1 MRFLGN
7 VLATV
12 IGLIVFVLLL
22 IFGSIILVT
31 AVSSQSQEV
40 VKVEQSSILKLT
52 LDQPIQ
58 ERIEEENPFDD
69 LDIFPGMSPMPLGLI
84 DLKGEIENASLDPDI
99 EGIYL
104 ELSVV
109 SAGFATLEELRNSL
123 IKFKESGK
131 FIVAYGEYYS
141 EGAYYLASVADEIY
155 LNPAGLMEFDGLSSE
170 VVYYKEF
177 LNNIGIEP
185 EIFRVGEYKSAVEP
199 FLRNDMSP
207 ENRYQIQEYM
217 SDLHQHYL
225 EKVAE
230 AREIDLPTINEI
242 SDNALIRKP
251 GDAVK
256 YNLVTDT
263 VYYDQVLNIL
273 KGKVGAGDDGLNL
286 VSYKKYSKS
295 TRYNRQDFSSNKVAV
310 IVAEGQI
317 ISGEGSGGFL
327 GGNKIAAE
335 IRKARNNE
343 SIKAIVLRINSP
355 GGSALASDIMWR
367 EVKLAAEVKPVIA
380 SMSDVAASGGYYMAM
395 AADTIVA
402 YPNTITGSI
411 GIFALLFN
419 AEDLLTNKIGLNF
432 ETVSTGK
439 FSNLASP
446 TERFSE
452 AERQYLQQSVERGYE
467 TFVSKAAEGRHLSI
481 DSLKSLASGRVWTGS
496 DAVERGLVDFE
507 GGIDDAIRIA
517 AESAGLGDDY
527 MVRYY
532 PEKKDFLTELLNNP
546 MDQVNSMIY
555 TDEQKILSPLVKEMK
570 KLNAMEGT
578 QALLPFQ
585 LNRFE

>member
-22 IFGSIILVT
+22 IFGSIFLVT
-31 AVSSQSQEV
+31 AISSQSQEV
-40 VKVEQSSILKLT
+40 VKIEQNSILKLT
-52 LDQPIQ
+52 LDRPIQ

-69 LDIFPGMSPMPLGLI
+69 LDIFPGMSPVPLGLI
-84 DLKGEIENASLDPDI
+84 ELKGEIENASLDPDI

-123 IKFKESGK
+123 IKFKESDK

-141 EGAYYLASVADEIY
+141 EGAYYLASIADEVY
-155 LNPAGLMEFDGLSSE
+155 LNPAGLMEFDGLSTE
-170 VVYYKEF
+170 IVYYKEF

-217 SDLHQHYL
+217 GDLHQHYL

-230 AREIDLPTINEI
+230 AREIDLPTITEI

-263 VYYDQVLNIL
+263 VYYDQVLSIL
-273 KGKVGAGDDGLNL
+273 KARVGAGDDGLNL
-286 VSYKKYSKS
+286 ISYKKYTKS

-317 ISGEGSGGFL
+317 ISGEGGSGFL

-355 GGSALASDIMWR
+355 GGSALASDVMWR

-467 TFVSKAAEGRHLSI
+467 SFVGKAAAGRNLSI

-507 GGIDDAIRIA
+507 GGIGDAIRIA

-546 MDQVNSMIY
+546 MDQVNSMFY
-555 TDEQKILSPLVKEMK
+555 SDEQKLLAPLVKQME

-578 QALLPFQ
+578 QVLLPFQ
-585 LNRFE
+585 VNSFE